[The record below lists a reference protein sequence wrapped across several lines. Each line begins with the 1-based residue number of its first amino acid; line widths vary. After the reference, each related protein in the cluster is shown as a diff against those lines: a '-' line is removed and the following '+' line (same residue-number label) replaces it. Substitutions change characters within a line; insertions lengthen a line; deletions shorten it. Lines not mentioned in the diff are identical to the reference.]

1 MIQIIVI
8 GTHTN
13 PPMKEPLPQ
22 PKLTN
27 FMKTKA
33 SKNTEEYLN
42 DNNNGVLINSKGL
55 NK

>member
-8 GTHTN
+8 GIHTN

-33 SKNTEEYLN
+33 FQDTKAGLNDNKNTEF
-42 DNNNGVLINSKGL
+42 S
-55 NK
+55 